1 MSFYGVLD
9 EDFFL
14 RYKKKSNENQ
24 DQKKTIK

>member
-24 DQKKTIK
+24 DQKKKR